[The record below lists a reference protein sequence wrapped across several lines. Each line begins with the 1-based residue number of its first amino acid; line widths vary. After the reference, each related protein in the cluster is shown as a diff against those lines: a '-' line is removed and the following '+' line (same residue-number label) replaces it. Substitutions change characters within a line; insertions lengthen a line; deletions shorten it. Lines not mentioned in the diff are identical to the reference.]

1 MDSDIAR
8 YAYVLMFS
16 AIHRCSPLLSE
27 ILLDLLPAHKN
38 VHSGKFVDRFKSQMR
53 SAPSKT
59 ITSHISKGSHAFIHF
74 DPAQSLGLIFREA
87 ARRQTFPENSF
98 VEGTTT
104 QQYTQVGNAVPPYV
118 AYSIVNTAHKS
129 TT

>member
-1 MDSDIAR
+1 M
-8 YAYVLMFS
+8 LMFS

-59 ITSHISKGSHAFIHF
+59 ITSHISQGSHAFIHL
-74 DPAQSLGLIFREA
+74 DPAQSLGLIVRES
-87 ARRQTFPENSF
+87 ARRQTFPENYF
-98 VEGTTT
+98 FEGTKT
-104 QQYTQVGNAVPPYV
+104 QQYTQVGNAMPPYV
-118 AYSIVNTAHKS
+118 ACQIAIFAHIFIA
-129 TT
+129 